1 MRASSRLSLSL
12 VTVVATVA
20 LASGCTEVTTPAPTH
35 LPTPSAQSA
44 SPTPSPS
51 RGPSATQAE
60 SQPRYDEAVAN
71 FPYTLP
77 PGYAFPEAVPS
88 VGRLQEWVTGAKP
101 AFQYW
106 ACANV
111 DAAWDRADE
120 GRRDD
125 AEALL
130 RAVDEAKV
138 AYPEYLSQFDS
149 TIPHWD
155 SVNART
161 SSESGLCRQW
171 LEALA
176 DGS

>member
-1 MRASSRLSLSL
+1 MGASSRVSLGL
-12 VTVVATVA
+12 LALAATVA

-35 LPTPSAQSA
+35 VPTPSA

-71 FPYTLP
+71 FPYALP
-77 PGYAFPEAVPS
+77 SGYAFPEQVPS
-88 VGRLQEWVTGAKP
+88 VGRMQEWVMGAKP

-120 GRRDD
+120 GRRDEAD
-125 AEALL
+125 ALL
-130 RAVDEAKV
+130 RAVGEAKV
-138 AYPEYLSQFDS
+138 AYPEYLSEFDS
-149 TIPHWD
+149 TIPRWD
-155 SVNART
+155 DPNDRT
-161 SSESGLCRQW
+161 SGESGLCSQW
-171 LEALA
+171 LEVLA
-176 DGS
+176 EAS